1 MLNLVLTGA
10 YSSFSWSPER
20 RQEARNIMKR
30 YDGLHSDFV
39 DRLEEEWRKKRF
51 GFSALPLAIS
61 ARIQRAAF
69 YLEAEI
75 GRLAAESGLN
85 AREFMA
91 LSALWRS
98 GPPFALNPMQLLE
111 EYLIPAA
118 TLTRQIDRL
127 ESLGLVERKSDPND
141 RRAVLVQLTP
151 RGHAVCDDIVIQQR
165 TSQMVI
171 ERLGRME
178 LKSLNRL
185 LHTLLLMFEEETTLR
200 SARPPSRRGNGLEQ
214 SKGTVARR
222 PRAVAGSKH
231 RSIGKVSSKPAI
243 TIKKD

>member
-1 MLNLVLTGA
+1 M
-10 YSSFSWSPER
+10 ER
-20 RQEARNIMKR
+20 YN
-30 YDGLHSDFV
+30 GVPSDFV
-39 DRLEEEWRKKRF
+39 NRLEEEWRKKRF
-51 GFSALPLAIS
+51 GFSAVPLAIS

-75 GRLAAESGLN
+75 GRLAAKSGLN

-151 RGHAVCDDIVIQQR
+151 RGHEVVDEVVIQER
-165 TSQMVI
+165 TSQKDI
-171 ERLGRME
+171 ERLNKME
-178 LKSLNRL
+178 LQTLNRI
-185 LHTLLLMFEEETTLR
+185 LHKLLLIFEEQTTLR
-200 SARPPSRRGNGLEQ
+200 SARPPARRGKGQEQ
-214 SKGTVARR
+214 SKATVARR
-222 PRAVAGSKH
+222 SRAVSGSKH
-231 RSIGKVSSKPAI
+231 RIIRKVKP
-243 TIKKD
+243 KPRPSP